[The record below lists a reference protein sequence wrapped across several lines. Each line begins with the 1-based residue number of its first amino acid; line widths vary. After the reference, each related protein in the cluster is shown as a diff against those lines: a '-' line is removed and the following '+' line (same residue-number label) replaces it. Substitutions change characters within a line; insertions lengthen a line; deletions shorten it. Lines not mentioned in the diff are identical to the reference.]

1 MLILLLAWLSF
12 DLATPLPGAFEFEAD
27 DSEIED
33 SIHVR
38 REARGGRA
46 AGTERVT
53 PQARAEQ
60 QPTPTRRVTSR
71 LRAARRSL
79 GDEWRR
85 TYGSPNCP
93 PRAALRPPKPTSFV
107 IPSVS

>member
-1 MLILLLAWLSF
+1 AVRLAATGLSPRWRSSRMLILLLAWLSF

-38 REARGGRA
+38 REARGRRA
-46 AGTERVT
+46 AGTVRVT

-60 QPTPTRRVTSR
+60 QHTAKRRVTSR
-71 LRAARRSL
+71 LLGAGRAL
-79 GDEWRR
+79 GGEW
-85 TYGSPNCP
+85 
-93 PRAALRPPKPTSFV
+93 LRFV
-107 IPSVS
+107 RVGE

>member
-27 DSEIED
+27 DSEIEE

-38 REARGGRA
+38 REARGRRA

-71 LRAARRSL
+71 LLAARRSL
-79 GDEWRR
+79 GDEWLPYVRLAHLPAS
-85 TYGSPNCP
+85 G
-93 PRAALRPPKPTSFV
+93 RAQTSEAH
-107 IPSVS
+107 

>member
-1 MLILLLAWLSF
+1 MKARRILILLLAWLSF

-27 DSEIED
+27 DSEIEE

-38 REARGGRA
+38 REARGRRA

-60 QPTPTRRVTSR
+60 QPTPTRRVTSP
-71 LRAARRSL
+71 LPEARRSL
-79 GDEWRR
+79 GDEWLPYVRLAHLP
-85 TYGSPNCP
+85 GSG
-93 PRAALRPPKPTSFV
+93 RAQTSEAH
-107 IPSVS
+107 

>member
-38 REARGGRA
+38 REARGRRA
-46 AGTERVT
+46 AGRGRHPDFVQAVISRGVIRCADLLGQTISGRVVGVSKHVGQHT
-53 PQARAEQ
+53 GI
-60 QPTPTRRVTSR
+60 
-71 LRAARRSL
+71 
-79 GDEWRR
+79 GD
-85 TYGSPNCP
+85 GS
-93 PRAALRPPKPTSFV
+93 
-107 IPSVS
+107 